1 MSAKVGVILAA
12 GRGSRLKELSLEQPK
27 PMIRVND
34 VTIISNLVQHLI
46 SSKVETIVV
55 IVGYMADRLKEHL
68 APFQGQANLIFVENP
83 IYDKTNNIYTL
94 WLAKEYLLNGFFLF
108 EADVFIEESIVSDF
122 LKTPH
127 NDVMLVDRFTPDM
140 NGTVVDFDT
149 TKRVKGM
156 YLNRDQAGDF
166 SFDDKFKTVNFYK
179 ISSSLAQS
187 FFLPRL
193 EEHITG
199 KDTGSYYEVIIKEA
213 IESGY
218 TFYAFET
225 GKRKW
230 YEIDT
235 ATDLETAHRIFLS
248 YVIYHYFTIVNSFLP
263 QSHSFTGILQ
273 SPYFCVKYSL

>member
-1 MSAKVGVILAA
+1 METLSGKIAVILAA

-27 PMIRVND
+27 PMIQVNN

-46 SSKVETIVV
+46 SSKVDTIVV

-68 APFQGQANLIFVENP
+68 APFNTKANLIFVENE

-94 WLAKEYLLNGFFLF
+94 WLAKEYLRNGFFLF
-108 EADVFIEESIVSDF
+108 EADVFIEESIVKDF
-122 LKTPH
+122 LNSQKA
-127 NDVMLVDRFTPDM
+127 DLMLVDKFTPDM
-140 NGTVVDFDT
+140 NGTVVDFDAN
-149 TKRVKGM
+149 KKVQRM
-156 YLNRDQAGDF
+156 YLNRDQDDNF
-166 SFDDKFKTVNFYK
+166 SFADKFKTVNFYK
-179 ISSSLAQS
+179 IGATLAQS

-193 EEHITG
+193 EEHISR

-225 GKRKW
+225 GERKW

-235 ATDLETAHRIFLS
+235 RDDLEMAQRIFPS
-248 YVIYHYFTIVNSFLP
+248 
-263 QSHSFTGILQ
+263 
-273 SPYFCVKYSL
+273 

>member
-1 MSAKVGVILAA
+1 METLSGKIAVILAA

-27 PMIRVND
+27 PMIQVNN

-46 SSKVETIVV
+46 SSKVDTIVV

-68 APFQGQANLIFVENP
+68 APFNTKANLIFVENE

-94 WLAKEYLLNGFFLF
+94 WLAKEYLRNGFFLF
-108 EADVFIEESIVSDF
+108 EADVFIEESIVKDF
-122 LKTPH
+122 LNSQKA
-127 NDVMLVDRFTPDM
+127 DLMLVDKFRPDM
-140 NGTVVDFDT
+140 NGTVVDFDAN
-149 TKRVKGM
+149 KKVQRM
-156 YLNRDQAGDF
+156 YLNRDQDGNF
-166 SFDDKFKTVNFYK
+166 SFADKFKTVNFYK
-179 ISSSLAQS
+179 IGATLAQS

-193 EEHITG
+193 EEHISR

-225 GKRKW
+225 GERKW

-235 ATDLETAHRIFLS
+235 RGDLEMAQRIFPS
-248 YVIYHYFTIVNSFLP
+248 
-263 QSHSFTGILQ
+263 
-273 SPYFCVKYSL
+273 